1 LLYSFF
7 QSVEQWSIAAQL
19 RGSTW
24 AYPLVNAAH
33 IVGIALLFGA
43 IVPLDLRL
51 AGFWQGVPV
60 APLRRALVPMAVLG
74 LCLAITA
81 GTLLFIAKAPDY
93 AASGLF
99 QAKMA
104 VVVLALINATAL
116 RLAPAWRAKDDTA
129 GSIAGLWPQLAGIAS
144 IVLWLTAILLG
155 RLVGYFKDYG
165 FTSGE

>member
-1 LLYSFF
+1 LLYAFF
-7 QSVEQWSIAAQL
+7 QSVEQWPVAAEL

-51 AGFWQGVPV
+51 AGFWRSIPV
-60 APLRRALVPMAVLG
+60 APLRRVLVPVAVLG

-81 GTLLFIAKAPDY
+81 GALLFIAKASDY

-104 VVVLALINATAL
+104 LVALALINATAL
-116 RLAPAWRAKDDTA
+116 RLAPAWRTKDQTGGRWPRLA
-129 GSIAGLWPQLAGIAS
+129 GVASIA
-144 IVLWLTAILLG
+144 LWLGAILLG

-165 FTSGE
+165 FTSAE

>member
-1 LLYSFF
+1 MLYSLF
-7 QSVEQWSIAAQL
+7 QSIEQWPLAAEL

-51 AGFWQGVPV
+51 AGFWSAIPV
-60 APLRRALVPMAVLG
+60 APLRRVLVPVAVLG
-74 LCLAITA
+74 LCLAVTA
-81 GTLLFIAKAPDY
+81 GALLFIAKASDY

-104 VVVLALINATAL
+104 LVALALINATAL
-116 RLAPAWRAKDDTA
+116 RLAPAWRAKDEVA
-129 GSIAGLWPQLAGIAS
+129 SRWPRLAGVAS
-144 IVLWLTAILLG
+144 MVLWFSAILLG

>member
-1 LLYSFF
+1 MLTSFF
-7 QSVEQWSIAAQL
+7 QSVEHWPLAAEL

-60 APLRRALVPMAVLG
+60 APLRRVLVPMAVLG

-81 GTLLFIAKAPDY
+81 GALLFIAKAPDY

-99 QAKMA
+99 QAKM
-104 VVVLALINATAL
+104 VVVALALINASAL
-116 RLAPAWRAKDDTA
+116 RLAPAWRAKNETA
-129 GSIAGLWPQLAGIAS
+129 GRWPRLAGVASIA
-144 IVLWLTAILLG
+144 LWLTAILLG

-165 FTSGE
+165 FTSAE

>member
-7 QSVEQWSIAAQL
+7 QSIEQWPLAAEL

-33 IVGIALLFGA
+33 IVGIALLFGG

-51 AGFWQGVPV
+51 AGFWGSVPV
-60 APLRRALVPMAVLG
+60 APLRRVLVPVAVLG
-74 LCLAITA
+74 LCLAVTA
-81 GTLLFIAKAPDY
+81 GALLFIAKASDY

-104 VVVLALINATAL
+104 LVALALINATAL
-116 RLAPAWRAKDDTA
+116 RLAPAWRAKDEVA
-129 GSIAGLWPQLAGIAS
+129 SRWPRLAGVAS
-144 IVLWLTAILLG
+144 MVLWFSAILLG

>member
-1 LLYSFF
+1 MLYAFF
-7 QSVEQWSIAAQL
+7 QSVEQWPLAAEL

-51 AGFWQGVPV
+51 AGFWGGVPV
-60 APLRRALVPMAVLG
+60 APLRRVLVPVAVLG

-81 GTLLFIAKAPDY
+81 GALLFVAKASDY

-99 QAKMA
+99 QAKIA
-104 VVVLALINATAL
+104 LVALALINATAL
-116 RLAPAWRAKDDTA
+116 RLAPAWRKHDETA
-129 GSIAGLWPQLAGIAS
+129 AACPRLAGVAS
-144 IVLWLTAILLG
+144 IVLWLSAILLG
-155 RLVGYFKDYG
+155 RLVGYFKDYPG
-165 FTSGE
+165 FSQGD